1 MWKVINTP
9 IIENKKALFDY
20 EVIEEFEA
28 GIVLIGSEVKSI
40 RNGQA
45 NLKWAYITLHSG
57 RPVLV
62 GSHISEYKWTT
73 GVITDP
79 KRERLILIS
88 KKEILRLS
96 QKVKETSATL
106 VPVSIYAKWNLFK
119 VRVALAKWRKKWE
132 KKNLLKERDLDRENR
147 KIY

>member
-1 MWKVINTP
+1 MWVQQNKN

-20 EVIEEFEA
+20 EIIEEIEA
-28 GIVLIGSEVKSI
+28 GIVLVGSEVKSL
-40 RNGQA
+40 RSGQA
-45 NLKWAYITLHSG
+45 NLKWSYVTLHSG

-62 GSHISEYKWTT
+62 GSHIAEYKNNT
-73 GVITDP
+73 GTIVDP
-79 KRERLILIS
+79 KRERLLLIS

-106 VPVSIYAKWNLFK
+106 VPVSIYQKWNLFK

-132 KKNLLKERDLDRENR
+132 KKNLLKERDLDREVR

>member
-1 MWKVINTP
+1 MWNGLKNT

-40 RNGQA
+40 RSGSA
-45 NLKWAYITLHSG
+45 NLKWSYVTMHSG

-62 GSHISEYKWTT
+62 GCHISEYKWNT
-73 GVITDP
+73 GIIVDP
-79 KRERLILIS
+79 KRERMLLIS

-106 VPVSIYAKWNLFK
+106 VPVSIYPKWNLFK